1 MNEKRSKAR
10 LKRLKTRKIS
20 KVKQEYLDIDYL
32 SKLSPKDQLWLAD
45 FMAETLNAE
54 VKSKTRKQNRFHKS
68 KESVKDVYDKN
79 NARQRDSFGQMRAQ
93 GRLMY
98 LSNENMSEYFD
109 TEKTNL
115 QNDQENAMVDLI
127 DQKRAL
133 EKESKS
139 ED

>member
-1 MNEKRSKAR
+1 
-10 LKRLKTRKIS
+10 
-20 KVKQEYLDIDYL
+20 
-32 SKLSPKDQLWLAD
+32 
-45 FMAETLNAE
+45 MAETLNAE

>member
-1 MNEKRSKAR
+1 
-10 LKRLKTRKIS
+10 
-20 KVKQEYLDIDYL
+20 
-32 SKLSPKDQLWLAD
+32 
-45 FMAETLNAE
+45 MAETLNAE
-54 VKSKTRKQNRFHKS
+54 VKSKTRKHNRLHKS